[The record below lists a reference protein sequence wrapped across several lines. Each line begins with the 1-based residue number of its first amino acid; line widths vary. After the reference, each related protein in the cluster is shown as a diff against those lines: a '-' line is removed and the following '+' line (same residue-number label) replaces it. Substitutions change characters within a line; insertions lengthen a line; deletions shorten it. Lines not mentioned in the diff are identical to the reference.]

1 MPAPTIFSRPSSLVT
16 RVFLLALGIL
26 AAASAQ
32 AQGVTFLP
40 PVELTVGDN
49 PEAVAVGLLNGD
61 NFLDLVV
68 ANGGSNNV
76 LVLLGNGDGT
86 FADPVN
92 YDVGTYPWYVVLA
105 DVNLDGN
112 QDLVVSNHDSADLT
126 VLLGAGDGTFQ
137 FASTVPLS
145 DMPFAVAVADFN
157 SDGLPDLA
165 VTNLTS
171 TFLVFGNG
179 DGTFQSPGRLN
190 EAGDWTQF
198 VATADFNGDQIPD
211 LAVTNTHGID
221 TATILLGQG
230 DGTFQV
236 SGNFPIG

>member
-1 MPAPTIFSRPSSLVT
+1 MPAPTMSSRSSSLVT

-26 AAASAQ
+26 AAGSAQ

-76 LVLLGNGDGT
+76 SVLLGNGDGT

-112 QDLVVSNHDSADLT
+112 QDLVVSNHDSADL
-126 VLLGAGDGTFQ
+126 
-137 FASTVPLS
+137 TVPLS

-236 SGNFPIG
+236 SGNFPIC